1 MQPTEPTDS
10 TEFTPASR
18 FDDQPELG
26 DIKINHNVIA
36 SIVRLASLQV
46 PGVAGVGGGIVDGIT
61 ELFAKREADH
71 RGVRVAEN
79 SEGAYVIEV
88 RLVISYG
95 SEIGK
100 TAYDVQLSVR
110 KQIIAMTGKDVAK
123 VDVIIE
129 GVRLPGAADSEA
141 ASSGDDAW
149 PDAN

>member
-1 MQPTEPTDS
+1 MQPTD
-10 TEFTPASR
+10 FTPPASV
-18 FDDQPELG
+18 DDQPELG
-26 DIKINHNVIA
+26 DIKINHTVIA

-61 ELFAKREADH
+61 EIFAKREADH

-88 RLVISYG
+88 RLIIAYG

-100 TAYDVQLSVR
+100 TAYDVQLAVR
-110 KQIIAMTGKDVAK
+110 KQIIAMTGQDVAK

-129 GVRLPGAADSEA
+129 GVRLPGDNAPSAAGKAD
-141 ASSGDDAW
+141 
-149 PDAN
+149 